1 MNYVRDVRGDS
12 VEVVAGTR
20 ENTSGDRGQIC
31 DFVILRRGHADV
43 KFDVTY
49 TSGVDAPHFNNLVLP
64 APLDSIVT
72 AENHKRAIYQRND
85 NTAGDVIP
93 LAFSFSGYCLGPSF
107 IAFCNTIEASDAPA
121 QRVFDYSAAH
131 GVKFVR
137 DFHPARRRLL
147 CEITRLSYL
156 FIAKARIRCRQQVY
170 RPNVAETDGQPPVF
184 FPPFIP
190 PLIPYGQPPVGPLNV
205 V

>member
-1 MNYVRDVRGDS
+1 VR
-12 VEVVAGTR
+12 
-20 ENTSGDRGQIC
+20 RGQ
-31 DFVILRRGHADV
+31 ADV
-43 KFDVTY
+43 KFDITY
-49 TSGVDAPHFNNLVLP
+49 TSGVDAPYLTNLLLP

-72 AENHKRAIYQRND
+72 AENHKRAHYQRND

-107 IAFCNTIEASDAPA
+107 IAFCNTIEASDAHA

-131 GVKFVR
+131 GVKFMR

-170 RPNVAETDGQPPVF
+170 RPSVAEANGPPPVPPVF

-190 PLIPYGQPPVGPLNV
+190 PFIPYGQPPVVPWNAMW
-205 V
+205 

>member
-1 MNYVRDVRGDS
+1 MTTPLEMS
-12 VEVVAGTR
+12 
-20 ENTSGDRGQIC
+20 S
-31 DFVILRRGHADV
+31 LSADI
-43 KFDVTY
+43 
-49 TSGVDAPHFNNLVLP
+49 
-64 APLDSIVT
+64 SI
-72 AENHKRAIYQRND
+72 KCFIGISQ
-85 NTAGDVIP
+85 

-107 IAFCNTIEASDAPA
+107 IAFCNTIEAPDANS
-121 QRVFDYSAAH
+121 QRVFDYSAVN

-170 RPNVAETDGQPPVF
+170 RPIVAEADPPVF
-184 FPPFIP
+184 FPPFTIP
-190 PLIPYGQPPVGPLNV
+190 PLIPYGQPPVGPWNV